1 MQACE
6 IEVLRRAWA
15 GETSGLIWI
24 SGRGSSNGLW
34 VWHETSEYALKA
46 VKESAMEALKASSPS
61 SKLWKQP

>member
-34 VWHETSEYALKA
+34 VWDETSEYALKA

-61 SKLWKQP
+61 SKQP

>member
-24 SGRGSSNGLW
+24 SGRRSFNGLW

-61 SKLWKQP
+61 SKL

>member
-24 SGRGSSNGLW
+24 SGPGSSNGLW

-61 SKLWKQP
+61 SKL

>member
-24 SGRGSSNGLW
+24 FGRGSSNGLW

-61 SKLWKQP
+61 SKL